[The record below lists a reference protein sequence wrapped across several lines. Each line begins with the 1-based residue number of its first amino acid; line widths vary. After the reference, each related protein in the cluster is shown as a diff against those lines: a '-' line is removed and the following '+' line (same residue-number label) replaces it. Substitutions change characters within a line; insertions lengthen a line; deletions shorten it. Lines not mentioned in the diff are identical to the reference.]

1 MGKIL
6 HFNDDARRRLQAGV
20 DELADAVKVTLGPK
34 GRNVVLER
42 LTGAP
47 TITNDGVSI
56 AREIELSDPFKNMG
70 AQLVREVATKT
81 SDLTGDGTTTA
92 TLLAQGI
99 VREGMRTIDEGAN
112 PMLLRHGIEVATERV
127 VAHLRRQA
135 QPVAGRD
142 DLRHV
147 ATIAGKEDVGIGE
160 AVAEALD
167 HVGEEGVV
175 TVEESPLPG
184 ITVEF
189 VEGMLVENGFVSP
202 YMATD
207 QTRMETVYEDP
218 YIFMTTKPI
227 SAVQDLMPLLDAVM
241 KQPRPLVILAE
252 KVDGAALGMLVHNAS
267 HGTLE
272 AVAVRAPGFGHRR
285 IAHLKDLAAFTGGEV
300 ITEEAGLTLENV
312 RREYLGSARRVI
324 VTEHS
329 CTFVEGAGTPEAVET
344 RLGQIRNEA
353 ERAPHENDREIA
365 RERLAKL
372 ASRLAVIHVGAATD
386 VVLNEKRHR
395 TEGALAATRAAVSE
409 GIVPGGGT
417 ALLRAEEALEDL
429 ELEGDYATGADLV
442 RRVLSEPLYWI
453 ATNAGYDGQE
463 AIDQVRE
470 MPAGRRPERAHRR
483 VRRPGRGRRHRPG
496 ARHAAHDRER
506 RVGRRAAAHDGGRGG
521 GGAARPAGR
530 DHRAGLRRPRG
541 GPGQT
546 ELAGVSEDPDAF
558 NAFEAAGWDKQSA
571 GYDEFFG
578 PITGRVVAPLLD
590 AAGVEAG
597 SRVLD
602 VASGPGYVAVHA
614 AARGATVIGIDVAEA
629 MIALARLRNPDLVFR
644 RGDAEALAFEDAA
657 FDAVVANFLLLHL
670 GRPERALAELARV
683 LAPGGRVALT
693 VWDLPAHA
701 RFVGVLVD
709 ALAEAG
715 AGPPPELP
723 VGPPIFKYA
732 DEEEFAGLLRGAGL
746 EDVHVQT
753 VAFLHSE
760 ASADSLWRGLLGGT
774 VRTSAIVVAQPQ
786 ETQARIRAAFDRI
799 VAQYESGGRLELPV
813 SVKLGSGRKP

>member
-112 PMLLRHGIEVATERV
+112 PMLLRHGIEVATARV
-127 VAHLRRQA
+127 VEHLRAQA
-135 QPVAGRD
+135 RPVSSRD

-147 ATIAGKEDVGIGE
+147 ATIAGKEDVMIGE

-167 HVGEEGVV
+167 RVGEEGVV

-189 VEGMLVENGFVSP
+189 VEGMLVENGMVSP

-227 SAVQDLMPLLDAVM
+227 SAVQDLMPLLNQVM
-241 KQPRPLVILAE
+241 QEPRPLVILAE
-252 KVDGAALGMLVHNAS
+252 KVDGAALGMLVHNSA

-300 ITEEAGLTLENV
+300 ITDEAGLTLENV

-324 VTEHS
+324 ITEHA

-386 VVLNEKRHR
+386 VVLNEKRHH

-417 ALLRAEEALEDL
+417 ALLRAEEALDDL
-429 ELEGDYATGADLV
+429 DLEGDYATGADLV

-453 ATNAGYDGQE
+453 AANAGYDGRA
-463 AIDQVRE
+463 AIDQVRA
-470 MPAGRRPERAHRR
+470 MPDGGGLNALTGEFGDMVEGGVIDPLR
-483 VRRPGRGRRHRPG
+483 VTRLTIENAASVAALLLTTEAIVAEELLAQPG
-496 ARHAAHDRER
+496 AIIAPGFGDLAE
-506 RVGRRAAAHDGGRGG
+506 GL
-521 GGAARPAGR
+521 ARP
-530 DHRAGLRRPRG
+530 
-541 GPGQT
+541 
-546 ELAGVSEDPDAF
+546 S
-558 NAFEAAGWDKQSA
+558 S
-571 GYDEFFG
+571 
-578 PITGRVVAPLLD
+578 
-590 AAGVEAG
+590 
-597 SRVLD
+597 
-602 VASGPGYVAVHA
+602 
-614 AARGATVIGIDVAEA
+614 
-629 MIALARLRNPDLVFR
+629 
-644 RGDAEALAFEDAA
+644 
-657 FDAVVANFLLLHL
+657 
-670 GRPERALAELARV
+670 
-683 LAPGGRVALT
+683 
-693 VWDLPAHA
+693 
-701 RFVGVLVD
+701 
-709 ALAEAG
+709 
-715 AGPPPELP
+715 P
-723 VGPPIFKYA
+723 V
-732 DEEEFAGLLRGAGL
+732 
-746 EDVHVQT
+746 
-753 VAFLHSE
+753 
-760 ASADSLWRGLLGGT
+760 
-774 VRTSAIVVAQPQ
+774 
-786 ETQARIRAAFDRI
+786 
-799 VAQYESGGRLELPV
+799 
-813 SVKLGSGRKP
+813 

>member
-6 HFNDDARRRLQAGV
+6 HFNDDARRRLQSGV
-20 DELADAVKVTLGPK
+20 DTLADAVKVTLGPK

-56 AREIELSDPFKNMG
+56 AREIELSDPFENMG
-70 AQLVREVATKT
+70 AMLVREVATKT

-112 PMLLRHGIEVATERV
+112 PMLLRHGIEVATQRV
-127 VAHLRRQA
+127 VEHLRSQA
-135 QPVAGRD
+135 RPVSSRD

-147 ATIAGKEDVGIGE
+147 ATIAGKEDVMIGE

-167 HVGEEGVV
+167 HVGQEGVV

-184 ITVEF
+184 ISVEF
-189 VEGMLVENGFVSP
+189 VEGMLVENGMVSP

-227 SAVQDLMPLLDAVM
+227 SAIPDLMPLLDQVM
-241 KQPRPLVILAE
+241 KEPRPLVILAE

-329 CTFVEGAGTPEAVET
+329 CTFVEGAGTAEAVEA

-353 ERAPHENDREIA
+353 EHAPHENDREIA
-365 RERLAKL
+365 KERLAKL

-386 VVLNEKRHR
+386 VVLSEKRHR

-417 ALLRAEEALEDL
+417 ALLRAEEALESL

-453 ATNAGYDGQE
+453 ATNAGYDGRA
-463 AIDQVRE
+463 AIDEVRA
-470 MPAGRRPERAHRR
+470 MAS
-483 VRRPGRGRRHRPG
+483 
-496 ARHAAHDRER
+496 
-506 RVGRRAAAHDGGRGG
+506 GG
-521 GGAARPAGR
+521 GLNALTGEFGDLLEGGVIDPVRVTRLTIENAASVA
-530 DHRAGLRRPRG
+530 ALLLT
-541 GPGQT
+541 T
-546 ELAGVSEDPDAF
+546 E
-558 NAFEAAGWDKQSA
+558 
-571 GYDEFFG
+571 
-578 PITGRVVAPLLD
+578 
-590 AAGVEAG
+590 
-597 SRVLD
+597 
-602 VASGPGYVAVHA
+602 
-614 AARGATVIGIDVAEA
+614 
-629 MIALARLRNPDLVFR
+629 
-644 RGDAEALAFEDAA
+644 
-657 FDAVVANFLLLHL
+657 AVVAEELLAQP
-670 GRPERALAELARV
+670 GAIIAPGFGDLAEGLAR
-683 LAPGGRVALT
+683 PSS
-693 VWDLPAHA
+693 
-701 RFVGVLVD
+701 
-709 ALAEAG
+709 
-715 AGPPPELP
+715 P
-723 VGPPIFKYA
+723 V
-732 DEEEFAGLLRGAGL
+732 
-746 EDVHVQT
+746 
-753 VAFLHSE
+753 
-760 ASADSLWRGLLGGT
+760 
-774 VRTSAIVVAQPQ
+774 
-786 ETQARIRAAFDRI
+786 
-799 VAQYESGGRLELPV
+799 
-813 SVKLGSGRKP
+813 